1 MFRERQGP
9 PGPGGW
15 LRLWL
20 LTLAGVRAGVL
31 GCWRVADESRS
42 LADLTSLWTGR
53 PCLFGG
59 GLKGRV
65 GGLAVREAE
74 KSPSPGCPAHLP
86 AAAALPPGCFPLLAP
101 ARAWDAINF
110 LVARAWRS
118 HFLGPRPAC
127 PGPRGAW
134 AALVAVGSCSASHR
148 GRSISCRGDLG
159 LGHSGNESVC
169 VGDKIGV
176 QGSHLLRQPQERLDT
191 ASPQRER
198 GLTEGQGLR
207 RSESPHNHGP
217 ALGKSRH

>member
-74 KSPSPGCPAHLP
+74 KSPSPGCPAHPP

-101 ARAWDAINF
+101 ARAWDAINL
-110 LVARAWRS
+110 LVACAWRS

-176 QGSHLLRQPQERLDT
+176 VLYNKDAMAQLCLHPSETWTGS
-191 ASPQRER
+191 
-198 GLTEGQGLR
+198 
-207 RSESPHNHGP
+207 
-217 ALGKSRH
+217 